1 MQDSLDERDYYLL
14 AEKNVKQRRW
24 QQKPLLHKLENEMMR
39 DKASFREEE
48 DEEEEEEEE
57 EEQEEEE
64 EPDEEILQKQPN
76 KSSGFFPF
84 RNSALYPTEND
95 THGKH
100 TKNKDLKNNYG
111 VLRE

>member
-57 EEQEEEE
+57 EEQ
-64 EPDEEILQKQPN
+64 DEEILSKQRN
-76 KSSGFFPF
+76 KSYGFFPF
-84 RNSALYPTEND
+84 ENSTLYPTEND
-95 THGKH
+95 THGKDS
-100 TKNKDLKNNYG
+100 KSQDCNDF
-111 VLRE
+111 